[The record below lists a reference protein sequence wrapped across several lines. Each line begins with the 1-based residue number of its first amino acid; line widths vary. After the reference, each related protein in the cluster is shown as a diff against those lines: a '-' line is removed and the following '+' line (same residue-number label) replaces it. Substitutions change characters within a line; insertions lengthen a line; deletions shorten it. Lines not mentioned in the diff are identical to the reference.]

1 MSGFEKVG
9 LQKAQVINKLET
21 KLTRF
26 GFSFDKGGAHQ
37 ARTMMFQD
45 LTTLIEY
52 VDNPDALKKDYIN
65 AIENDNCLGKKS
77 GQTRKISSRHLR
89 SLYSLDPGITLFK
102 NMLFF
107 WNRDPNSRPLLALLC
122 TMARDSIFRMS
133 VPFIQSCT
141 NGQIVEKKTLEK
153 FIGERN
159 PERFSPSTLGAISR
173 NINATWTQSGH
184 LTGRVKKNRSLVHPS
199 PGNVSY
205 ALLLGFLSG
214 VRGESLFHTEYSQI
228 LDRPIEKLIE
238 LAEEASRKGW
248 IVFKKV
254 GNIIEVIF
262 PNLLTPQELE
272 WVHEQNQT
280 ID

>member
-1 MSGFEKVG
+1 M
-9 LQKAQVINKLET
+9 QMMNKLET

-52 VDNPDALKKDYIN
+52 VDNPEALKKDYIQ

-77 GQTRKISSRHLR
+77 GQTRKISSRHLK
-89 SLYSLDPGITLFK
+89 SLYCLDPDITLFRA
-102 NMLFF
+102 MLFF
-107 WNRDPNSRPLLALLC
+107 WNRDQKSRPLLALLC
-122 TMARDSIFRMS
+122 TIARDAVFRMS
-133 VPFIQSCT
+133 VPFIKSFVD
-141 NGQIVEKKTLEK
+141 GQGVEKKALEK
-153 FIGERN
+153 FIEERN
-159 PERFSPSTLGAISR
+159 PERFSPATLGAISR

-184 LTGRVKKNRSLVHPS
+184 LTGRVKKIRSLVHPS
-199 PGNVSY
+199 PGAVSY

-214 VRGESLFHTEYSQI
+214 IRGESLFHTEYSQI
-228 LDRPIEKLIE
+228 LDCPIEKLIE

-254 GNIIEVIF
+254 GNIMEVLF

>member
-1 MSGFEKVG
+1 MSGLEKVA
-9 LQKAQVINKLET
+9 LQKVSVTNKLKT

-52 VDNPDALKKDYIN
+52 VDNPEALKKDYIN

-77 GQTRKISSRHLR
+77 GQTRKISSRHLK
-89 SLYSLDPGITLFK
+89 SLYSLDPGITLFR

-107 WNRDPNSRPLLALLC
+107 WNRDLKSRPLLALLC
-122 TMARDSIFRMS
+122 TITRDAVFRIS
-133 VPFIQSCT
+133 VPFIQSCAD
-141 NGQIVEKKTLEK
+141 GQIVGKKNLEK
-153 FIGERN
+153 YIGERN
-159 PERFSPSTLGAISR
+159 PERFSPATLGAISR
-173 NINATWTQSGH
+173 NINVTWTQSGH
-184 LTGRVKKNRSLVHPS
+184 LTGRVRKIRSLVHPS
-199 PGNVSY
+199 PGAVSY

-214 VRGESLFHTEYSQI
+214 VRGESLFYTEYSQI
-228 LDRPIEKLIE
+228 LDCPIEKRIE
-238 LAEEASRKGW
+238 LAQEASRKGW

-254 GNIIEVIF
+254 GNVMEVLF

-272 WVHEQNQT
+272 WVHEQN
-280 ID
+280 